1 MSVNSS
7 VHYYAK
13 FVKSETK
20 TYYFMPNDTWKK
32 DGARFAVYVHNSSND
47 TSEWYS
53 MTYDEALSCYSFT
66 LTVSDGY
73 NEVIFCRMKGSP
85 KENKWENC
93 LQQVPASYSG
103 YVSLPTD
110 GKNCYELNSDGNGG
124 SWITK

>member
-1 MSVNSS
+1 MQS
-7 VHYYAK
+7 

-32 DGARFAVYVHNSSND
+32 DDARFAVYVHNSSND

-66 LTVSDGY
+66 LTLSDGY
-73 NEVIFCRMKGSP
+73 NEVIFCRMNGSTA
-85 KENKWENC
+85 ENKWENR
-93 LQQVPASYSG
+93 LQQVPASYEG

-110 GKNCYELNSDGNGG
+110 GKNFYELNNDGNGG
-124 SWITK
+124 SWTTK